1 MYDAPRAPLDPS
13 ASLPSAPGARGAK
26 LCGIWSLV
34 ASATCVGLPIG
45 IVLAIVALVQSAKAR
60 RLAREYPE
68 HYAPTP
74 ATGLVLGII
83 GLAMPVLL
91 LPFIG
96 IVSAIAIPALLSQRA
111 RARDLTAKE
120 TMIGRTGDL
129 ALRYDQLR
137 EANTPPE
144 QIPAA
149 LETLLQQTAAA
160 NRNPWTPSASA
171 VRVHIEVVTGL
182 DRDAM
187 EAEARSEAS
196 ELGQAVWVLELPAPD
211 PYSPGLTNP
220 GYLAGAVRLQMPRGE
235 ENPVAKVVDL
245 E

>member
-13 ASLPSAPGARGAK
+13 ASLPPAPGARGAK

-34 ASATCVGLPIG
+34 ASVTCVGLPIG

-60 RLAREYPE
+60 RLARENPGYF
-68 HYAPTP
+68 APPP

-83 GLAMPVLL
+83 GLAMPVIL

-111 RARDLTAKE
+111 RARDKAAMM
-120 TMIGRTGDL
+120 TMIGRTSDL
-129 ALRYDQLR
+129 VGKYDQLS
-137 EANTPPE
+137 EAKTPPE

-149 LETLLQQTAAA
+149 LEALLQQDAGSQP
-160 NRNPWTPSASA
+160 NPWAPGTSA
-171 VRVHIEVVTGL
+171 VRVHIEVVKGL

-187 EAEARSEAS
+187 EAEAKSEATD
-196 ELGQAVWVLELPAPD
+196 LGQAVWVLELPAPD

-220 GYLAGAVRLQMPRGE
+220 GYLAGAVRLQSPRGT
-235 ENPVAKVVDL
+235 ENPVVKVVDL